1 MAEEP
6 PRVFKTHNILSALI
20 GSKLWLRKSKE
31 AMNLRDHRSKILKHF
46 VALPFGNQLTRTK
59 KLRVKILK
67 A

>member
-1 MAEEP
+1 MVGEP
-6 PRVFKTHNILSALI
+6 PKVFKTHNILSALI

-31 AMNLRDHRSKILKHF
+31 VMNLRDHRSKILNQF
-46 VALPFGNQLTRTK
+46 VALPYGNQLPRTK